1 MTNRELLWKLR
12 AEKKLSHEEW
22 TVLLSTFTEE
32 DRACAAE
39 MAREIAQERFGR
51 DIWFRGIVEFSNC
64 CKNNCY
70 YCGIRRDNSR
80 VARYR
85 LTEEEIL
92 DCCAQGHALGFRT
105 FVLQGGEDG
114 WCTDGRMAAIVSA
127 ICRAFPDCAVT
138 LSIGERSR
146 ESYQRL
152 FDAGASRYLLRHETA
167 DEAHYGRLHPP
178 ELSWKNR
185 MRCLKDLKEIGYQ
198 TGCGCMVGTPGQT
211 PELLAREMEF
221 LTAFQPHM
229 VGMGPFLP
237 HRDTPFRSEAAG
249 SAETT
254 LLLLSLCRIA
264 LPDVLL
270 PATTALGTARGDGRQ
285 LGVLAGANVV
295 MPNLSP
301 LSVRRKYMLY
311 DNKAGTDF
319 DARAGLEAL
328 GAQMAAIGYRLAPG
342 RGDYEKKEA
351 RR

>member
-1 MTNRELLWKLR
+1 MTNQELLRKLDG
-12 AEKKLSHEEW
+12 EKKLSREEW
-22 TVLLSTFTEE
+22 TVLFSTFTEE

-39 MAREIAQERFGR
+39 TARKIAQARFGR

-70 YCGIRRDNSR
+70 YCGIRRDNAHA
-80 VARYR
+80 ARYR

-92 DCCAQGHALGFRT
+92 DCCAQGYEIGFRT

-114 WCTDGRMAAIVSA
+114 WYTDGRVAAVVSA
-127 ICRAFPDCAVT
+127 IRRAFPDCAVT

-167 DEAHYGRLHPP
+167 DETHYGRLHPP
-178 ELSWKNR
+178 ELSWRNR

-211 PELLAREMEF
+211 PELLAKEMEF
-221 LTAFQPHM
+221 LTDFRPQM
-229 VGMGPFLP
+229 IGVGPFLP
-237 HRDTPFRSEAAG
+237 HRDTPFRDEPAG

-254 LLLLSLCRIA
+254 LFLLSLCRIA

-301 LSVRRKYMLY
+301 QTVRRKYMLY

-328 GAQMAAIGYRLAPG
+328 RAQMGEIGYRLVSA

-351 RR
+351 RL

>member
-1 MTNRELLWKLR
+1 MTNQELLRELDG
-12 AEKKLSHEEW
+12 EKKLSREEW
-22 TVLLSTFTEE
+22 TVLFSTFTEE

-39 MAREIAQERFGR
+39 TARKIAQARFGR

-70 YCGIRRDNSR
+70 YCGIRRDNAHA
-80 VARYR
+80 ARYR

-92 DCCAQGHALGFRT
+92 DCCAQGYEIGFRT

-114 WCTDGRMAAIVSA
+114 WYTDGRVAAVVSA
-127 ICRAFPDCAVT
+127 IRRAFPDCAVT

-167 DEAHYGRLHPP
+167 DETHYGRLHPP
-178 ELSWKNR
+178 ELSWRNR

-211 PELLAREMEF
+211 PELLAKEMEF
-221 LTAFQPHM
+221 LTDFRPQM
-229 VGMGPFLP
+229 IGVGPFLP
-237 HRDTPFRSEAAG
+237 HRDTPFRDEPAG

-254 LLLLSLCRIA
+254 LFLLSLCRIA

-301 LSVRRKYMLY
+301 QTVRRKYMLY

-328 GAQMAAIGYRLAPG
+328 RAQMGEIGYRLVSA

-351 RR
+351 RL